1 MSDSLLACAEMC
13 RLLQNERSRSR
24 NIQLCCKTWGV
35 CVGRLSVQKVSQVT
49 NWRVSAEDAALG
61 LRVCF
66 RSRLTSVIAGL
77 WAQETC
83 DDVRRRSRGAALE
96 FKSMSS
102 QSNLLCVQSAS
113 FRRSLLNYGLIGHA
127 TKAAD
132 GKRQFLA
139 FNWAFHVRFAYTCVQ
154 LTRLGVCVIRMGH

>member
-1 MSDSLLACAEMC
+1 MC
-13 RLLQNERSRSR
+13 RKCLRLLTGE
-24 NIQLCCKTWGV
+24 C
-35 CVGRLSVQKVSQVT
+35 
-49 NWRVSAEDAALG
+49 
-61 LRVCF
+61 VCF

-132 GKRQFLA
+132 EKDNFLLLIGH
-139 FNWAFHVRFAYTCVQ
+139 FTCASR
-154 LTRLGVCVIRMGH
+154 TPVCS